1 MTRWDELDRP
11 WQRAF
16 ELAWEA
22 YARGTTP
29 VGAVVADESGRIVA
43 EGRNARYDRDAPL
56 AGSHIA
62 HAEIGALAGLSSER
76 NYPDHVLVTT
86 LEPCLL
92 CAGAAVM
99 SNVGTVRFAGV
110 DPYGGASA
118 LPAGLNAHLRRGLT
132 RFEGPREDALG
143 LVAAALHV
151 EFYLRRKR
159 NGHVVAAYRE
169 ATPDLLGA
177 GEALNAARLHTAA
190 AGGQDAATGFTRAI
204 AAMRD

>member
-1 MTRWDELDRP
+1 MTAWDELDPP
-11 WQRAF
+11 WRRAF

-29 VGAVVADESGRIVA
+29 VGAVVADGSGRIVA
-43 EGRNARYDRDAPL
+43 EGRNARYDRGAPL

-62 HAEIGALAGLSSER
+62 HAEIGVLAGLSSEHS
-76 NYPDHVLVTT
+76 YPGHVLVTT
-86 LEPCLL
+86 LEPCVL

-99 SNVGTVRFAGV
+99 SNVGTVRFAGA

-118 LPAGLNAHLRRGLT
+118 LPPGLNAHLRRGLT

-151 EFYLRRKR
+151 EFYLRRKPG
-159 NGHVVAAYRE
+159 GHVIAAYRE
-169 ATPDLLGA
+169 ATPEIVRA
-177 GEALNAARLHTAA
+177 GEALGAAGLHAAA
-190 AGGQDAATGFTRAI
+190 AGGQDAATGFTRAL
-204 AAMRD
+204 AAMRG

>member
-1 MTRWDELDRP
+1 MSRWHELDPP

-22 YARGTTP
+22 YGRDTTP
-29 VGAVVADESGRIVA
+29 VGAVVVDGAGRIVA
-43 EGRNARYDRDAPL
+43 EGRNARHDDAAPL
-56 AGSHIA
+56 GGSHIA
-62 HAEIGALAGLSSER
+62 HAEIAALAGLGSDR

-118 LPAGLNAHLRRGLT
+118 LPAGLNAHLHRGLT
-132 RFEGPREDALG
+132 RFDGPRHDAYG
-143 LVAAALHV
+143 LVAAAIHV
-151 EFYLRRKR
+151 EFYLRRKPD
-159 NGHVVAAYRE
+159 GHVVAAYRE
-169 ATPDLLGA
+169 ASP
-177 GEALNAARLHTAA
+177 EAVAAAETLAAIGLHAA
-190 AGGQDAATGFTRAI
+190 AGCEGAVAGFERAVAALT
-204 AAMRD
+204 